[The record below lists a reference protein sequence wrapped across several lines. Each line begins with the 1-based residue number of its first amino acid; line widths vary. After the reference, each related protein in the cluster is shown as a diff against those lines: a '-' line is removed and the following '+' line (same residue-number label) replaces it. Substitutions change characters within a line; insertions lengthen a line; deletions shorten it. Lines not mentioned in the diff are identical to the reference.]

1 MTRVENVECT
11 FNKRLCSKHGMNM
24 ITCIC
29 KSCPAKDLDLQTL
42 KEDCYFATTAV
53 DNMTNSQK
61 RCMIYWWYAT
71 NIYSIC
77 GKRQHM
83 MLPDCL
89 VQMVRNTYPEL
100 DGNYTGFAF

>member
-1 MTRVENVECT
+1 M
-11 FNKRLCSKHGMNM
+11 HGVNM

-29 KSCPAKDLDLQTL
+29 KSRPAKDFGLQTP
-42 KEDCYFATTAV
+42 KEDCFFATNAV
-53 DNMTNSQK
+53 DDMTNSQK

-71 NIYSIC
+71 NTYSIC
-77 GKRQHM
+77 GKRQHL

-89 VQMVRNTYPEL
+89 IQMVRNTYPEL